1 MERAGQ
7 FFHEPLSFYEA
18 INCKGRA
25 QTFESPTRKWEKS
38 HRTSENSWRRE
49 QCGATSSC
57 VVHSWIHWV
66 IHSVN
71 TYLTGNTIRQ
81 CTCCPR
87 SSYHFLAIWLVSQ
100 GWDPGLPI
108 EPCAWHTVEST
119 GYSLS
124 IREWIKCM
132 NKQIYRYSTEH
143 MTCVL
148 ELIRRWGIVTSALY
162 FCREVSTFISPFTY
176 SSNGTFVFILSKTN
190 SFL

>member
-124 IREWIKCM
+124 IREWIKM
-132 NKQIYRYSTEH
+132 YEQTNLQIFHWAYDLCVGTHSRVRYRDICLVFLQRSVYFHQSFH
-143 MTCVL
+143 
-148 ELIRRWGIVTSALY
+148 IFIKWY
-162 FCREVSTFISPFTY
+162 FCFY
-176 SSNGTFVFILSKTN
+176 SFKNK
-190 SFL
+190 